1 MSPPTVGNE
10 HLNKAIEAAKR
21 AYYARPRSLLYFSVS
36 AIALCAVLLW
46 RYGGSIGEGLGPNLL
61 ADAIMLAVGY
71 LLFERLLEAE
81 GARKAINDDRVVF
94 NAVQST
100 YRKAFYL
107 WAGLVALGC
116 GRDRIESADF
126 DPFSSEARDAIGKLG
141 ETLESD
147 PDRVSI
153 MEDVSSKAKAL
164 ETEIEQQLIIFG
176 QLMEPYLRRQLVA
189 LKGSNFVAHC
199 AYLAS
204 GYAGDPSVLRT
215 LGANILWDANRHKEH
230 IDGLFPGKSVIPDL
244 ELERENESI
253 GTIMTGVHGAL
264 NEMIT
269 RVARV
274 QEVSRLPYRLNRD
287 ELVLAL
293 LGLRRIQGQRPKAQG
308 GDQDR
313 TTRASE
319 AKSP

>member
-1 MSPPTVGNE
+1 MSQPTVGSD
-10 HLNKAIEAAKR
+10 HLNKAVEVAKR
-21 AYYARPRSLLYFSVS
+21 AYYARPRSLLYVSVS

-71 LLFERLLEAE
+71 LLFERLLAAE

-107 WAGLVALGC
+107 WAGLVALGY
-116 GRDRIESADF
+116 GREGIESADF

-147 PDRVSI
+147 PDRASI

-164 ETEIEQQLIIFG
+164 EALIEQQLIIFG
-176 QLMEPYLRRQLVA
+176 QLMEPYLRRQLIA
-189 LKGSNFVAHC
+189 LKESNFVAHC
-199 AYLAS
+199 AHLAS
-204 GYAGDPSVLRT
+204 SHAQDPSVLWNI
-215 LGANILWDANRHKEH
+215 GANILWDVNRHKDH
-230 IDGLFPGKSVIPDL
+230 IDELFPGRSVIPDL
-244 ELERENESI
+244 ELGRENESI
-253 GTIMTGVHGAL
+253 ETIMTGLRGAL
-264 NEMIT
+264 NDLMT

-274 QEVSRLPYRLNRD
+274 QHVSRLPYRLNRD

-293 LGLRRIQGQRPKAQG
+293 LGLRGIQRQNRGAQ
-308 GDQDR
+308 
-313 TTRASE
+313 APV
-319 AKSP
+319 KN